1 MSPAMIKLMMNL
13 SKNYLANDEEPQ
25 AYQLELINC
34 ISSLRD
40 KDDIRKLARVIA
52 LGSDEDL
59 TNV

>member
-25 AYQLELINC
+25 TYLLELINC

-40 KDDIRKLARVIA
+40 KDDVRKLARVIA